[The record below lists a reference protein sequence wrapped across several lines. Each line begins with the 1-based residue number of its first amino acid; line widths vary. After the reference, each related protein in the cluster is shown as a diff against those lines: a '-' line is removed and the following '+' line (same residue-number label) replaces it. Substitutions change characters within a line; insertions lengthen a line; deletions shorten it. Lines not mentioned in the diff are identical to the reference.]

1 LYEVWW
7 TWDDGGR
14 TSNIVEMSADKAA
27 RAERWLEEVL
37 PDVDTGLDPS
47 DGERGVE
54 LLAPVSFAEWVDG
67 LADGLLVGE
76 DEVDLS
82 ILKE

>member
-1 LYEVWW
+1 MPREVALYTLADRRRLDTTPGLTCIWQV
-7 TWDDGGR
+7 TGR
-14 TSNIVEMSADKAA
+14 SA
-27 RAERWLEEVL
+27 
-37 PDVDTGLDPS
+37 
-47 DGERGVE
+47 
-54 LLAPVSFAEWVDG
+54 VSFAEWVDG